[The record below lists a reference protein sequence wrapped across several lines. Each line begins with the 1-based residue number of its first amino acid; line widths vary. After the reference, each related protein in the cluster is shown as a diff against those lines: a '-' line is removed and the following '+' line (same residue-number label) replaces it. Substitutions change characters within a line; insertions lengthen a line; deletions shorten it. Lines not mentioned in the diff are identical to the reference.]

1 MAVGLAAWAVVRLL
15 GLEGGYPLVPLMA
28 FTPYVAGLALVTGAT
43 LALFRRFGPAALAA
57 AAGVALA
64 LVVVP
69 RAVGGPDDGGGVP
82 LRVMTA
88 NMKLGDGD
96 PRAVVDLVREERVDV
111 LTVQELT
118 APLANRLRAAG
129 LEEELPH
136 VVLAPGPLSAGGGVY
151 SRLPA
156 RELTRV
162 PDSLAGPQPAVAVR
176 PPGASQVRIYSFHPP
191 PPTGPEATREWA
203 ADIAT
208 LPDPQAGRPPVVVA
222 GDFNATLDHVQ
233 LRDAIAMGYVDAAAR
248 AGVGLV
254 PTWPNGR
261 LFPPQVTIDHV
272 LADERLSVA
281 DADVHEQ
288 PDSDHRA
295 VFAELRVPSDP

>member
-1 MAVGLAAWAVVRLL
+1 M
-15 GLEGGYPLVPLMA
+15 
-28 FTPYVAGLALVTGAT
+28 
-43 LALFRRFGPAALAA
+43 
-57 AAGVALA
+57 
-64 LVVVP
+64 
-69 RAVGGPDDGGGVP
+69 
-82 LRVMTA
+82 
-88 NMKLGDGD
+88 
-96 PRAVVDLVREERVDV
+96 
-111 LTVQELT
+111 
-118 APLANRLRAAG
+118 
-129 LEEELPH
+129 
-136 VVLAPGPLSAGGGVY
+136 
-151 SRLPA
+151 
-156 RELTRV
+156 
-162 PDSLAGPQPAVAVR
+162 
-176 PPGASQVRIYSFHPP
+176 
-191 PPTGPEATREWA
+191 
-203 ADIAT
+203 
-208 LPDPQAGRPPVVVA
+208 VVA